1 MLKVRRIRKEI
12 KGRIIIK
19 DATFKLNPNEII
31 ALVGPNGSGKTTL
44 FKMLTS
50 LLQLDSGTVQYKNLD
65 LKNDTIAYLKK
76 VSFMQDS
83 SVLYPDL
90 TGCHHLKF
98 ISGIKGN
105 DKDEVL
111 NIIGKLGMDRY
122 IHKKVGTYS
131 LGMKQ
136 SLLLGLSML
145 SRPDVLLLD
154 EPFNGLDP
162 TNSESLMAIITTLK
176 DSGTTIF
183 FSSHILSQIDE
194 IADRIFFLK
203 NGELIREIKVE
214 KGKET
219 YELKVTSQDKAM
231 IQLKENENIFQISTE
246 NNKILVTIREGSS
259 DEIFKSLS
267 QSEAQVLSF
276 TKKDQYSQ
284 DIYRELY
291 EEEL

>member
-1 MLKVRRIRKEI
+1 
-12 KGRIIIK
+12 
-19 DATFKLNPNEII
+19 
-31 ALVGPNGSGKTTL
+31 
-44 FKMLTS
+44 
-50 LLQLDSGTVQYKNLD
+50 
-65 LKNDTIAYLKK
+65 
-76 VSFMQDS
+76 MQDS